1 MSNNETQALW
11 PPCAAACPVG
21 TDVRGYVQAI
31 ARGRY
36 EQAFEIARAS
46 NPLVSTCGRIC
57 AHPCESRCRRGSIE
71 DPISSRALKRF
82 VVEQA
87 HDYRIRT
94 RKRAEIT
101 RAEKVAVIGAG
112 PSGLTAAV
120 DIIKAG
126 YAVTIFEKEAGPGG
140 MLRNAIPKYRLPE
153 SVLQEDI
160 DDILGLGVQI
170 LCNQELGK
178 DFTFDDLRAQGFK
191 AFILS
196 IGLQLANSLPLEGSD
211 AKGVHLAL
219 PLLRQF
225 ARGEKPLLGNS
236 VVVIGGGNVAV
247 DVARSAR
254 RIGIKNIRMVC
265 LEAPHEVP
273 ASPWEI
279 EEANEEGIDLMCSL
293 GPRRILAVD
302 GRVTGI
308 EFKKCT
314 SVFNA
319 EGRFAPVFSEDCL
332 TVMECDSLVL
342 SIGQRNDIA
351 FAAQEGLETKGP
363 RLAFDPK
370 TLATNT
376 EGIFVTG
383 EIATGPGAA
392 IQAIATGHRVARAVR
407 HYIEKGCLTDVS
419 PEPRNSIGQ
428 LFESTRSRIVPEART
443 QLVNR
448 PAELR
453 VETFDP
459 FEEPLSEEEAVREAD
474 RCLNCGTGAE
484 LVTGKCASC
493 LTCQRVCPFGVA
505 LVHGRAVFPEDGCV
519 ACGLCATECPG
530 HAIEIRRFPSGM
542 VEDEIER
549 VVQARHDRTV
559 VFDCLLKRSTRT
571 GIESNEAVLVSCL
584 ATIRTEH
591 IMHAFDKDAESV
603 IVETCPDKNCRLAA
617 FLPRLAKRIRHLR
630 NDLSAIG
637 ISDSLVYKG
646 ESSQPE

>member
-1 MSNNETQALW
+1 MSGNETQALW

-31 ARGRY
+31 AQGRY
-36 EQAFEIARAS
+36 EEAFEIARAS

-87 HDYRIRT
+87 HEYRIRA

-101 RAEKVAVIGAG
+101 RAGKVAVIGAG

-120 DIIKAG
+120 DMIKAG

-140 MLRNAIPKYRLPE
+140 MLRNAIPKYRLPQ

-160 DDILGLGVQI
+160 EDILSLGVQI

-178 DFTFDDLRAQGFK
+178 NFTFDDLRTQGFK

-225 ARGEKPLLGNS
+225 ARGEKPLLGDS
-236 VVVIGGGNVAV
+236 VVIVGGGNVAV

-254 RIGIKNIRMVC
+254 RVGIKNIRMVC

-302 GRVTGI
+302 GRVKGV
-308 EFKKCT
+308 EFKKCL
-314 SVFNA
+314 SVFNS
-319 EGRFAPVFSEDCL
+319 EGRFAPVFGEDCL
-332 TVMECDSLVL
+332 TEMECDSVVL
-342 SIGQRNDIA
+342 SIGQRNDIG
-351 FAAQEGLETKGP
+351 FAVNEGLETSGP

-370 TLATNT
+370 TLATTT
-376 EGIFVTG
+376 EGVFVTG

-392 IQAIATGHRVARAVR
+392 IQSIATGHRVARATK
-407 HYIEKGCLTDVS
+407 HYLDTGSLTDVS
-419 PEPRNSIGQ
+419 TESRNSIGP
-428 LFESTRSRIVPEART
+428 LFESTSSRIRPEARV
-443 QLVNR
+443 QLVNSS
-448 PAELR
+448 PEVR
-453 VETFDP
+453 VESFAP
-459 FEEPLSEEEAVREAD
+459 FEQSLTEAD
-474 RCLNCGTGAE
+474 AVSEARRCLNCGTGAE
-484 LVTGKCASC
+484 LITGKCASC
-493 LTCQRVCPFGVA
+493 LSCQRICPFGVA
-505 LVHGRAVFPEDGCV
+505 RVNGRARFPEDGCV
-519 ACGLCATECPG
+519 ACGLCATECPA
-530 HAIEIRRFPSGM
+530 HAIIIRRFPEGQ
-542 VEDEIER
+542 VENDVEQVLNDR
-549 VVQARHDRTV
+549 RDRTV
-559 VFDCLLKRSTRT
+559 IFDCLLRSSDRT
-571 GIESNEAVLVSCL
+571 GMEDRESVLVPCL
-584 ATIRTEH
+584 AGLRTEH
-591 IMHAFDKDAESV
+591 IMYAFEKEAESV
-603 IVETCPDKNCRLAA
+603 VIMACPDKTCRLSA

-637 ISDSLVYKG
+637 ISDDLVYKG
-646 ESSQPE
+646 EAL